1 MNRILNPF
9 YFQKNIKFKCIYAKY
24 QYPNN
29 ISFTFSELAHIH
41 VSIEKLYI

>member
-9 YFQKNIKFKCIYAKY
+9 YFQKNIKFKYVYVKY

-29 ISFTFSELAHIH
+29 ISFTFSELAYIH